1 MMGTIRHS
9 CWQWRKFTW
18 KREPKRIMSQPTVRV
33 PVVDLRPPDADD
45 VSVAAVTDLAAVAA
59 GYDTQGPQ
67 RADPRI
73 RAGRMKATVWVQE
86 NCSSEAGGTVLAPHT
101 PRPLAPPADLATRC
115 RQVSYFTDSMRLNS

>member
-1 MMGTIRHS
+1 MMGTIRHP

-59 GYDTQGPQ
+59 
-67 RADPRI
+67 ADMTR
-73 RAGRMKATVWVQE
+73 K
-86 NCSSEAGGTVLAPHT
+86 VLSGLIHEYERVA
-101 PRPLAPPADLATRC
+101 
-115 RQVSYFTDSMRLNS
+115 